1 MRKFFLGLLFTT
13 FQYVLFS
20 QAIIRGKVVEK
31 QTNEGLA
38 GATVAIKG
46 SAASVIT
53 DNGGNF
59 LLQKVKPGKLIL
71 TISYVGYE
79 RVELPVEVVDDSTY
93 FLNVPLSVDA
103 RVGSTVVLTATSR
116 PEKIVNAPA
125 SISVSGGNGF
135 GW

>member
-53 DNGGNF
+53 DNGG
-59 LLQKVKPGKLIL
+59 K
-71 TISYVGYE
+71 E
-79 RVELPVEVVDDSTY
+79 
-93 FLNVPLSVDA
+93 A
-103 RVGSTVVLTATSR
+103 
-116 PEKIVNAPA
+116 
-125 SISVSGGNGF
+125 
-135 GW
+135 